1 MLNNII
7 WWKIHFH
14 FAIIERKW
22 FYSIPY
28 TYMEEVG
35 GRLGEVAGAAE
46 TAAKF
51 APTKCIHMNI

>member
-1 MLNNII
+1 
-7 WWKIHFH
+7 
-14 FAIIERKW
+14 
-22 FYSIPY
+22 
-28 TYMEEVG
+28 MEEVG